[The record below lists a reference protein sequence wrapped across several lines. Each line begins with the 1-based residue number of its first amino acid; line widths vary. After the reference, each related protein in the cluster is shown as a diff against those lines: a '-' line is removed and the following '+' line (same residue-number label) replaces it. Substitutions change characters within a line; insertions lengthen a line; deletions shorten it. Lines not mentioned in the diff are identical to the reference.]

1 MKSKNDNEKTIQL
14 IKDEIVDFVSRRDW
28 KRLHNPVSLSEA
40 IIVEAGELLE
50 LFLFRDSKEIEK
62 EAKKDSELRER
73 IEEELADVMIY
84 ALELAHHLDMDV
96 SEIINK
102 KLQKNSI
109 KHPEVT

>member
-1 MKSKNDNEKTIQL
+1 MKSKNDSEKTIQS
-14 IKDEIVDFVSRRDW
+14 IKDEIIDFFSKRDW
-28 KRLHNPVSLSEA
+28 KRRHNPVSLSEA

-50 LFLFRDSKEIEK
+50 LFLFRDFKEIEK

-84 ALELAHHLDMDV
+84 ALELAHHLDMDI
-96 SEIINK
+96 SDIINK